1 MLTRNNLIRVRDNV
15 FSHAG
20 RGGAATG
27 AAQLWAGWLLPA
39 ATMHGGRELVAVS
52 LLVLAVVG
60 YGLWRSYRAKL
71 LELILAED
79 APHAEVVRK
88 VRK

>member
-15 FSHAG
+15 FITLGAVVL
-20 RGGAATG
+20 RQALLIMGGM
-27 AAQLWAGWLLPA
+27 LLPA

>member
-15 FSHAG
+15 FITLGAVVL
-20 RGGAATG
+20 RQALLIMGGM
-27 AAQLWAGWLLPA
+27 LLPA
-39 ATMHGGRELVAVS
+39 ASMHGVRELVAVS